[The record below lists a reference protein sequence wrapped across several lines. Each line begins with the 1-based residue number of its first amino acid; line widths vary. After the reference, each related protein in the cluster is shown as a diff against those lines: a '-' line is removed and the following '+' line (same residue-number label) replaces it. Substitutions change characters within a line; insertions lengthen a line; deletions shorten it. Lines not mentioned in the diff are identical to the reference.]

1 MKNIINTKELK
12 KKRGKM
18 KSLSLSML
26 LLFSTILINVS
37 IASAVNDFDQY
48 KPYLHNP
55 SVGNVPKLET
65 FGEYKTDLYPGA
77 GTYTYN
83 IVVPRGI
90 LGLQPSISLF
100 YNSQS
105 VLQRP
110 GVLGAGWSLSENSI
124 SRNINYS
131 VNDTTDD
138 YFILSFN
145 NNRLKVFYNGSSW
158 NTEINPRQYRVQNL
172 SNGAKMYWLITTTDG
187 TEYRFGFNNDSKMD
201 SNTGRNYAVKWNLD
215 LIEDVNENKIF
226 YNYKQNPF
234 AEDKGAI
241 YLSNITYNND
251 EKKLILF
258 SYETRARPDR
268 RLIYD
273 QGNILDESRRLNEIS
288 ILFDGSL
295 VRRYSLGYETL
306 SDIQSLSSLA
316 NITYFGAD
324 NSSVL
329 NTISFEYYN
338 TTQGF
343 DNTTNKW
350 VVPGGFVF
358 SSSSSSGQDFGVR
371 LLDVNND
378 GFPDLIKAKSGE
390 THETRLNNKQ
400 DGWNAS
406 SILVIP
412 SGIEIADGSGV
423 DKGVRFE
430 DVNSDGLIDILQAKE
445 GSTKKAYIN
454 NGTGWNDA
462 TNWTI
467 PTNFIGSSSE
477 GLGVELTDINGDGKV
492 DIIRSQ
498 EPNIKEIYTNN
509 GSGWKNVTSDWNIPD
524 FFSTSSNKDTGLR
537 ILDINNDGLPD
548 LIKGGIPGNA
558 WFNNGSGWTQHSE
571 YAPNLEFVDNS
582 GSRPDLGVRF
592 IELNGDG
599 LVDIVQNFLSN
610 VSIINQT
617 CVDQGKSTEECITG
631 QNITFATNA
640 KLNNGTGWMSASG
653 WLSPEKF
660 TDEGLNI
667 GRRIADVNG
676 DGYPDIVVA
685 YQGPPSENITHIKNA
700 TNAFLLKTVVGAYG
714 GETEIHYTQ
723 STLSDNG
730 NNLGFNIWIVKNTSL
745 NNSVGN
751 GFEAESGYSYL
762 YFNGKFDYLNK
773 EFRGFGIVNE
783 TLPDSSTVSHFFHQD
798 NALKGREFKTSIYGS
813 QGNHIRD
820 NLNSYSISGDN
831 MIYLNETSSQIYD
844 GEATPF
850 VTNVTFEYDLYGNIQ
865 KVNNLGNVDI
875 SGDEKFETFNYFYN
889 TTNFVVNKPSNYTLF
904 ASDDSTIVN
913 QINYFYD
920 GQTGGVNIGRL
931 TKVKNINNLGGNP
944 ETLYAYDSLGN
955 VITLTNPRGYNTTY
969 GYEST
974 GSFKTNETNAL
985 GHIVQYNYNLG
996 TGNLLSEVRDG
1007 LNKTFEYDIFG
1018 RLTKEII
1025 SPDNFG
1031 SPTTIYTYN
1040 LDGTAPESIKVEK
1053 KNNDSDYSEDIFIY
1067 DGFGKVIQTRNLFI
1081 PTTTQIVNNYFYD
1094 SSYRIIRI
1102 QNPYFESYS
1111 SDLTSP
1117 ASGLTTNYTY
1127 DSLGRVTNIT
1137 KQDGSTIGVIFDQD
1151 LVTQFDEN
1159 GNRIDYNL
1167 DAYNRITNVQE
1178 YNGTDVYD
1186 TTYSYRVDNVLTNI
1200 TDAKNNNFIF
1210 GYDSLGRRISLDDP
1224 NMNEWTYN
1232 YDLNGNLINQTDG
1245 RNITTFLTYDAL
1257 NRLTF
1262 KKAGSSNITFVYDK
1276 QYNGTL
1282 SNITLNA
1289 QYSKPIYYR
1298 YTYDDRLRVSK
1309 EEVSIHTKQN
1319 LPGGREWFN
1328 TSTDYDSQD
1337 KILSLYLPADTI
1349 EYNYN
1354 SIGKLNSINGFLD
1367 SINYNAFSSMT
1378 NKTYNNNLVTNIDYN
1393 ELNRISEI
1401 QTDSIQDL
1409 IYNYDNV
1416 GNVLSIND
1424 TENLKSYSMG
1434 YDSLNRLI
1442 RTQIDDFSDN
1452 SNQTFDY
1459 NYNSIANLLFNIH
1472 NEKNILN
1479 PSSNERIITVLN
1491 FTYGN
1496 LAHTPIS
1503 EIITRPTQINVTVCG
1518 VLKFSDTTYI
1528 LQGDI
1533 STNGTCFTVEA
1544 NNITLDGNGHTIAGD
1559 DSQNTIGIEA
1569 IDVKNFVVKNV
1580 TVGNFDTGIYFDSD
1594 ILNAQISI
1602 FDVSSTSNVG
1612 DGIWI
1617 YDGSGKHILY
1627 NINSSYNALNGIYFW
1642 GTTAVRNANL
1652 TNIMASDNLG
1662 DGIELAPYSAFS
1674 DFVLTNIITNG
1685 NTGDGVDIY
1694 PAYETKIK
1702 NLISKG
1708 NSPGDGLEISEGS
1721 DSEITDSNISSL
1733 KIDTLSTGMIF
1744 LNVSY
1749 SVENVSADSNLVRK
1763 WYYRAYVNDT
1773 SENNISNANVTAFN
1787 STGNYQFNLTTAST
1801 GYTNITE
1808 IIDYI
1813 NNGGTRT
1820 YYSLYTI
1827 YANNITF
1834 SENHTYNVTLKQ
1846 TNLKDVF
1853 TLGTSITLPNDT
1865 SKYYIKDSSGNP
1877 VAWLGN
1883 FGNIVLKGNCF
1894 FNISCNSPGDNSF
1907 ILRNS
1912 TNNNVAFINST
1923 GDLCI
1928 IKGDCSDESI
1938 SCNQTRDAFIMR
1950 NSSNSNMSYID
1961 FDGDLCLTGKL
1972 YESSNL

>member
-18 KSLSLSML
+18 KSLSLSLL

-258 SYETRARPDR
+258 SYETQARPDR

-423 DKGVRFE
+423 DQGVRFE

-617 CVDQGKSTEECITG
+617 CVDQGNSTEECITG

-1245 RNITTFLTYDAL
+1245 RNITVSMTYDSL
-1257 NRLTF
+1257 NRLTLKF
-1262 KKAGSSNITFVYDK
+1262 SNNSNVSFVYDI

-1282 SNITLNA
+1282 TNITLDGSHFNIVYH
-1289 QYSKPIYYR
+1289 Q
-1298 YTYDDRLRVSK
+1298 YTYDDRLRVNQ
-1309 EEVSIHTKQN
+1309 ENIFICYREVD
-1319 LPGGREWFN
+1319 PGDDECEWIN
-1328 TSTDYDSQD
+1328 YTIKYDSSD
-1337 KILSLYLPADTI
+1337 KITNMTFPH
-1349 EYNYN
+1349 YNVSYSISYDYN
-1354 SIGKLNSINGFLD
+1354 SIGKIKKINDFLNST
-1367 SINYNAFSSMT
+1367 NYNAFGSIS
-1378 NKTYNNNLVTNIDYN
+1378 NKTYANNLITKIDYN
-1393 ELNRISEI
+1393 ELNRLTLLQTSTLQNLSYSYDNIGNI
-1401 QTDSIQDL
+1401 QLINDTKNSRATTMEYDDL
-1409 IYNYDNV
+1409 NRLTIARIYNY
-1416 GNVLSIND
+1416 L
-1424 TENLKSYSMG
+1424 TKEHEKFFYL
-1434 YDSLNRLI
+1434 YDSIGNLLSMTNDIVQVNFTFGSRAHAPVNISRFDRQSARIELNTTYPTSDISVNKNSFFNYTTNVCCKDNDCWGVDVYLDPQDKGFTPFSETYCIGIICNKILYSGVRFVFEDNRWKKIENAKSLTSVWSVDI
-1442 RTQIDDFSDN
+1442 QEDPDFPVQII
-1452 SNQTFDY
+1452 DY
-1459 NYNSIANLLFNIH
+1459 NYTAITLNLSNKQFRLLAIPLSVYNRYNKTEKPKGGEGNVKDKDRSIRVGRNDWEIVTIDLSDTIENLLTQEI
-1472 NEKNILN
+1472 KWGDASTIV
-1479 PSSNERIITVLN
+1479 TVYDNTSTNLGDSYVRSGTSYQNLN
-1491 FTYGN
+1491 FGN
-1496 LAHTPIS
+1496 ESWL
-1503 EIITRPTQINVTVCG
+1503 NVR
-1518 VLKFSDTTYI
+1518 
-1528 LQGDI
+1528 
-1533 STNGTCFTVEA
+1533 
-1544 NNITLDGNGHTIAGD
+1544 
-1559 DSQNTIGIEA
+1559 
-1569 IDVKNFVVKNV
+1569 NF
-1580 TVGNFDTGIYFDSD
+1580 
-1594 ILNAQISI
+1594 
-1602 FDVSSTSNVG
+1602 STSNMHAIIKFNLSHLPREAIVENARLYLYLDDNNLGVG
-1612 DGIWI
+1612 ESYNVSSYYTFSHYNWTEGGIKWINRPNSTDYNNTFTDQVKISGGAGGTSLGYLTWNVTSIVKYKGNNESFYLYVHYNDGGDSTDEIQFSSKQNPAI
-1617 YDGSGKHILY
+1617 TERPYL
-1627 NINSSYNALNGIYFW
+1627 NITYLLKGVVSTNSS
-1642 GTTAVRNANL
+1642 
-1652 TNIMASDNLG
+1652 
-1662 DGIELAPYSAFS
+1662 
-1674 DFVLTNIITNG
+1674 
-1685 NTGDGVDIY
+1685 
-1694 PAYETKIK
+1694 ET
-1702 NLISKG
+1702 
-1708 NSPGDGLEISEGS
+1708 PFY
-1721 DSEITDSNISSL
+1721 T
-1733 KIDTLSTGMIF
+1733 
-1744 LNVSY
+1744 
-1749 SVENVSADSNLVRK
+1749 
-1763 WYYRAYVNDT
+1763 
-1773 SENNISNANVTAFN
+1773 NISNPYYLNLEQNQCQTITWWVNATGDIREYIFFAYANKTAN
-1787 STGNYQFNLTTAST
+1787 QSIGNKSSYV
-1801 GYTNITE
+1801 NIT
-1808 IIDYI
+1808 II
-1813 NNGGTRT
+1813 
-1820 YYSLYTI
+1820 
-1827 YANNITF
+1827 
-1834 SENHTYNVTLKQ
+1834 
-1846 TNLKDVF
+1846 
-1853 TLGTSITLPNDT
+1853 
-1865 SKYYIKDSSGNP
+1865 
-1877 VAWLGN
+1877 
-1883 FGNIVLKGNCF
+1883 
-1894 FNISCNSPGDNSF
+1894 
-1907 ILRNS
+1907 
-1912 TNNNVAFINST
+1912 
-1923 GDLCI
+1923 
-1928 IKGDCSDESI
+1928 
-1938 SCNQTRDAFIMR
+1938 
-1950 NSSNSNMSYID
+1950 
-1961 FDGDLCLTGKL
+1961 
-1972 YESSNL
+1972 